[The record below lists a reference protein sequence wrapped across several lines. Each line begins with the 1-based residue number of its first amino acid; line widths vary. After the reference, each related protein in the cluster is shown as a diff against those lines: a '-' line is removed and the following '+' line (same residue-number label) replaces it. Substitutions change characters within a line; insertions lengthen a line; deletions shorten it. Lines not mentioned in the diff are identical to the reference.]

1 MIRHWANIGESTFVL
16 GVRFLH
22 GVYRVFGRLP
32 FRICLYPVVLYYWL
46 SRPFVRQSSAEYLQR
61 MQASFQVFKREP
73 GMRQGLIH
81 LTRFAESM
89 LDQLL
94 ATSGKYRMDTL
105 VFHGHD
111 ALLASSKEGRGAVLV
126 TAHIGCLE
134 LLRVAAEHRP
144 GLRITIL
151 VHTAHAEAFN
161 RLLQRLDPESGVRLM
176 QVTDFSAVTAM
187 MLADRVASG
196 EFVAIAGDRVPV
208 GGGRV
213 VQAPFLGAPAALP
226 VGPYLLASTLGCPI
240 YFIAC
245 LRRGHGYQVEVE
257 KLADR
262 IAVPRV
268 SRQEALTGYATQ
280 FARWMESQLRDS
292 PYEWFNFFP
301 FWDQTPHAVEPN

>member
-1 MIRHWANIGESTFVL
+1 MTRHWASIGESTFVL
-16 GVRFLH
+16 GVRFMH

-32 FRICLYPVVLYYWL
+32 FRICLYPVVFYYWL
-46 SRPFVRQSSAEYLQR
+46 ARPLVRHASAEYLQR
-61 MQASFQVFKREP
+61 MHASHRIFARAP
-73 GMRQGLIH
+73 ATRQGLIH

-105 VFHGHD
+105 SYHGHD
-111 ALLASSKEGRGAVLV
+111 ALLASSRDGRGGVLV

-134 LLRVAAEHRP
+134 LLRVAAESHP

-161 RLLQRLDPESGVRLM
+161 RLLQRLHPASEVRLL

-187 MLADRVASG
+187 MLADRVAAG

-213 VQAPFLGAPAALP
+213 VHVPFLGAPAPLP

-245 LRRGHGYQVEVE
+245 LRRGRTYHVEVE

-262 IAVPRV
+262 ISVPRA
-268 SRQEALTGYATQ
+268 SRQKALAGYAAQ
-280 FARWMESQLRDS
+280 FAHWMESQLRES

-301 FWDQTPHAVEPN
+301 FWDQTPHAIQSH